1 MWYYIDNIIDE
12 NFFYSIN
19 KEAFMKKIKKLVS
32 MLLVFAMTFSV
43 AISGKITGITQVSAR
58 EALGSNDFLKVNGT
72 QIRKQKGTGDIVY
85 LRGTNAGGWLVQ
97 EDWMK
102 IQPMHLT
109 RKQ

>member
-72 QIRKQKGTGDIVY
+72 QIRK
-85 LRGTNAGGWLVQ
+85 
-97 EDWMK
+97 
-102 IQPMHLT
+102 
-109 RKQ
+109 

>member
-97 EDWMK
+97 EDWMNPTQC
-102 IQPMHLT
+102 I
-109 RKQ
+109 

>member
-72 QIRKQKGTGDIVY
+72 
-85 LRGTNAGGWLVQ
+85 
-97 EDWMK
+97 
-102 IQPMHLT
+102 
-109 RKQ
+109 

>member
-43 AISGKITGITQVSAR
+43 AISGKITGITQFMA
-58 EALGSNDFLKVNGT
+58 N
-72 QIRKQKGTGDIVY
+72 
-85 LRGTNAGGWLVQ
+85 
-97 EDWMK
+97 
-102 IQPMHLT
+102 
-109 RKQ
+109 

>member
-1 MWYYIDNIIDE
+1 MWYYIDNIIDG

-58 EALGSNDFLKVNGT
+58 ENK
-72 QIRKQKGTGDIVY
+72 KE
-85 LRGTNAGGWLVQ
+85 Q
-97 EDWMK
+97 E
-102 IQPMHLT
+102 ILFI
-109 RKQ
+109 

>member
-58 EALGSNDFLKVNGT
+58 EALGSNDFLKVN
-72 QIRKQKGTGDIVY
+72 INLI
-85 LRGTNAGGWLVQ
+85 
-97 EDWMK
+97 
-102 IQPMHLT
+102 
-109 RKQ
+109 

>member
-19 KEAFMKKIKKLVS
+19 KEAFMKKVKKLVS

-72 QIRKQKGTGDIVY
+72 QIRKQKGT
-85 LRGTNAGGWLVQ
+85 
-97 EDWMK
+97 
-102 IQPMHLT
+102 
-109 RKQ
+109 

>member
-58 EALGSNDFLKVNGT
+58 EALGSNDF
-72 QIRKQKGTGDIVY
+72 
-85 LRGTNAGGWLVQ
+85 
-97 EDWMK
+97 
-102 IQPMHLT
+102 
-109 RKQ
+109 

>member
-85 LRGTNAGGWLVQ
+85 LRET
-97 EDWMK
+97 
-102 IQPMHLT
+102 
-109 RKQ
+109 

>member
-72 QIRKQKGTGDIVY
+72 QIRKQKE
-85 LRGTNAGGWLVQ
+85 A
-97 EDWMK
+97 
-102 IQPMHLT
+102 
-109 RKQ
+109 

>member
-43 AISGKITGITQVSAR
+43 AISGKITALPRLVPER
-58 EALGSNDFLKVNGT
+58 LLEAMIF
-72 QIRKQKGTGDIVY
+72 
-85 LRGTNAGGWLVQ
+85 
-97 EDWMK
+97 
-102 IQPMHLT
+102 
-109 RKQ
+109 